1 MKTKTTKKNK
11 KLFLGDD
18 KEQKISTL
26 AMVISLV
33 VVVKGV
39 FICFALMAVCYR
51 YILLPNLINVK
62 PICCLTMFIV
72 FMIFLSLFLFTILLY
87 SLQHVCSLTT
97 HAPKWNNK
105 RRGDRP
111 GCVNWDHLP
120 RGGVLQCVCIIF
132 QAHPLQAAQL
142 PATFSIVFAA
152 LPSPTHRHYSISDG
166 GLDGG
171 TSVYSLFFYLNYT
184 FVEF

>member
-1 MKTKTTKKNK
+1 MIYPKKNHPKTTPKNKTKTKNMSSTSLSSSIALYKKSHGTGPGECTRNEMSTSHCDILLYMKTKTTKKNK

-62 PICCLTMFIV
+62 PICCVTMFIV

-105 RRGDRP
+105 RRGE
-111 GCVNWDHLP
+111 
-120 RGGVLQCVCIIF
+120 
-132 QAHPLQAAQL
+132 
-142 PATFSIVFAA
+142 ATGPV
-152 LPSPTHRHYSISDG
+152 
-166 GLDGG
+166 
-171 TSVYSLFFYLNYT
+171 V
-184 FVEF
+184 